1 MSSKQ
6 SDPGIKVVCRNKKAR
21 HDYDLGEHYEAG
33 LVLTGTEVKS
43 LRLGKANLTDA
54 YARITDGEIWLI
66 NARIDPY
73 PFAHYGNHEPE
84 RPRKLLLGKYEI
96 KKLYGRMQE
105 RGQSLIPLA
114 IYFKEGWAKV
124 ELALATGRRAYDK
137 RQALKQKVADREMAR
152 AIRRRFKDE

>member
-1 MSSKQ
+1 MSRQKTDQ
-6 SDPGIKVVCRNKKAR
+6 SIKVVCRNKKAR
-21 HDYDLGEHYEAG
+21 HDYDLGERFEAG

-43 LRLGKANLTDA
+43 LRMGRAHLTDA
-54 YARITDGEIWLI
+54 YARIIDGEVWLI

-84 RPRKLLLGKYEI
+84 QRRKLLLNKKEI
-96 KKLYGRMQE
+96 RKLYGRTQE

-137 RQALKQKVADREMAR
+137 RQVLKQKTADREMAR
-152 AIRRRFKDE
+152 ALRRRTRDD

>member
-1 MSSKQ
+1 VSSKQ